1 MGRDGSSGSSS
12 GSGSDAGG
20 LDAETARLAKS
31 APLKAHISQALDK
44 SFPGLPDEATSLL
57 RSLGAGVASSR
68 PLKTSFHKT
77 FLVQLD
83 PPLVHEHKNYASAIV
98 QVIGVELGDKEVFG
112 LELRAATLVR
122 AHELAALAG
131 MRVPA
136 VFATG
141 QCESAVGTM
150 EFIVEE
156 FVATQTV
163 EDEVIAPNKDWR
175 RIRQDDVV
183 AKLKSWPLTD
193 VDTSPL
199 PRYDSCESYIDW
211 LLELV
216 PASDEALSKALSCVR
231 EQAVAQAD
239 TAGPAV
245 LLHQDI
251 NDGNMLCSKAPDGDE
266 WQLDALID
274 WESAAVVDARCYA
287 NTDLWALVG
296 TFAIVV
302 KGAYLAERFV
312 QQTLPRC
319 ELEELLEGYQG
330 AARRL
335 EKNSLLP
342 FETWATR
349 VGRCREAL
357 RTTAPSDSA

>member
-1 MGRDGSSGSSS
+1 
-12 GSGSDAGG
+12 
-20 LDAETARLAKS
+20 
-31 APLKAHISQALDK
+31 LKAHISAALDE
-44 SFPGLPDEATSLL
+44 SFPGLPDEAALLL

-68 PLKTSFHKT
+68 HLKTSFHKT

-83 PPLVHEHKNYASAIV
+83 PPLVHELKSYASTIV
-98 QVIGVELGDKEVFG
+98 QVLGVELGDKEVFG

-122 AHELAALAG
+122 AHELAAMAG
-131 MRVPA
+131 VRVPA

-163 EDEVIAPNKDWR
+163 EDKVIAPDKDWKN
-175 RIRQDDVV
+175 IRQDLV

-193 VDTSPL
+193 VDTLPL

-211 LLELV
+211 LLQLV
-216 PASDEALSKALSCVR
+216 PASDEALSKALCGVR
-231 EQAVAQAD
+231 EQAVATPDA
-239 TAGPAV
+239 AGPAV

-274 WESAAVVDARCYA
+274 WESVAVVDARCYA
-287 NTDLWALVG
+287 NTDLWAMVG

-302 KGAYLAERFV
+302 KGSYLAECFV

-319 ELEELLEGYQG
+319 ELEELLEGYEG

-335 EKNSLLP
+335 DINSLLH

-357 RTTAPSDSA
+357 RATAPSDLA